1 MFFTQKNVLSWINY
15 DPLIIFYLICAA
27 LTILWVWMI
36 NLFNFMD
43 GMDGLTCAQILLLA
57 IITNFLSVIGL
68 LSENLQYLSLV
79 LISLFLAFFKF
90 NKPPA
95 KIFLGD
101 VGSIPI
107 GYLTGLIL
115 IKALL
120 NNGPFI
126 PIMIALLFYLFD
138 STITLIIRL
147 MKKKKIFQAHSD
159 HFYQKILRAGKT
171 HNQVLKKIIVLF
183 IVLLFF
189 SMLSLSYPMFS
200 FLLSIF
206 ITLCFL
212 IHLQLLSKK

>member
-1 MFFTQKNVLSWINY
+1 
-15 DPLIIFYLICAA
+15 
-27 LTILWVWMI
+27 
-36 NLFNFMD
+36 MD
-43 GMDGLTCAQILLLA
+43 GMDGLTCAQVLLLA
-57 IITNFLSVIGL
+57 VITNFLAVLGL

-115 IKALL
+115 VKTLL
-120 NNGPFI
+120 NNGPLI
-126 PIMIALLFYLFD
+126 PIIIALLFYFFD

-147 MKKKKIFQAHSD
+147 TKKKKIMEAHSD
-159 HFYQKILRAGKT
+159 HFYQKNLRAGQT

-183 IVLLFF
+183 IVLLIL
-189 SMLSLSYPMFS
+189 SMLSLSFPLFSLLFGIVLTLS
-200 FLLSIF
+200 FLIY
-206 ITLCFL
+206 
-212 IHLQLLSKK
+212 LQLMSKK